1 MHVLK
6 NGAEL
11 LLHYVFALFVASF
24 IYTDVIHKEPD
35 SVDNNSIAILGIV
48 SYLVHK
54 KRTP

>member
-24 IYTDVIHKEPD
+24 IYTDVIPKEPD

>member
-11 LLHYVFALFVASF
+11 LLHYVFALFVVAF
-24 IYTDVIHKEPD
+24 LFTYVIPKDVD